1 MEEKDQL
8 RINELARKKKT
19 LGLTMEEQAEQ
30 ARLYHLY
37 IEEMKDLVK
46 KSLQDA
52 GIKPQNKPS

>member
-19 LGLTMEEQAEQ
+19 LGLTPEEQAEQ
-30 ARLYHLY
+30 ARLYRSY

-52 GIKPQNKPS
+52 GIQPKDKPS

>member
-8 RINELARKKKT
+8 RINELARKKKA
-19 LGLTMEEQAEQ
+19 LGLTLEEQAEQ
-30 ARLYHLY
+30 ARLYRLY

-52 GIKPQNKPS
+52 GIQPKNKPS

>member
-19 LGLTMEEQAEQ
+19 LGLTLEEQAEQ
-30 ARLYHLY
+30 ARLYRSY

-52 GIKPQNKPS
+52 GIQPKDKPS